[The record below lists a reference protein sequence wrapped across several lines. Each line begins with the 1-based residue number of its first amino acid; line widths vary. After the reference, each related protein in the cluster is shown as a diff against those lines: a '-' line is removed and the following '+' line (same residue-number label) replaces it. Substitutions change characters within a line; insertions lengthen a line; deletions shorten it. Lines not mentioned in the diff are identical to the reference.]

1 MYLKREVKI
10 ESKATEAVRYI
21 MDLLTEKEMAT
32 KNVYSAMAEIEDM
45 IIEYKDIVRK
55 AQGFQQKF
63 DKINQKKKGEVK

>member
-21 MDLLTEKEMAT
+21 MDLLIEKEMAT
-32 KNVYSAMAEIEDM
+32 KNVYSAMGEIEDM

-55 AQGFQQKF
+55 AQTAEQKLE
-63 DKINQKKKGEVK
+63 KLKQIKGEVK